1 MNVMKI
7 FLLMLAS
14 ILFSMITVS
23 YAGEWSKIR
32 IGTEGAYP
40 PWNGT
45 NAAGEL
51 EGAEIDLAAD
61 LCARMNA
68 ECELVAQDW
77 DGIIPA
83 LQNGKY
89 DAIMAGMSITDERKV
104 RIDFSIGYMTEPASL
119 SALSN
124 TALGTLNA
132 PGKLN
137 LDDMDAEAKGLLSTL
152 QSALAGASV
161 GVQTATIHEN
171 FLNEYM
177 PDVTI
182 KVYDTQQ
189 NMELDL
195 AAGRI
200 DAALCD
206 KAAMET
212 FADTPAGSG
221 VTLIGPD
228 LFGGSFGAGVGAG
241 IRKSDSDLTAMFN
254 KAIADATAD
263 GTVSRIS
270 MEWFGKDLSM

>member
-1 MNVMKI
+1 MKKI
-7 FLLMLAS
+7 NFILA
-14 ILFSMITVS
+14 ILVSMSLSTLAF
-23 YAGEWSKIR
+23 AGDWSKIR

-40 PWNGT
+40 PWNNM

-51 EGAEIDLAAD
+51 EGAEIDLALD
-61 LCARMNA
+61 LCERMNA
-68 ECELVAQDW
+68 ECEFVAQDW

-89 DAIMAGMSITDERKV
+89 DAIMAGMSITEERMEK
-104 RIDFSIGYMTEPASL
+104 IDFSIGYMTEPASL

-124 TALGTLNA
+124 SALGTLNA

-137 LDDMDAEAKGLLSTL
+137 LDDMDAEAKGLLATL

>member
-1 MNVMKI
+1 VKKI
-7 FLLMLAS
+7 NFLLAILVSLSLSTLA
-14 ILFSMITVS
+14 F
-23 YAGEWSKIR
+23 AGDWSKIR

-40 PWNGT
+40 PWNNM

-51 EGAEIDLAAD
+51 EGAEIDLAID
-61 LCARMNA
+61 LCKRMNA
-68 ECELVAQDW
+68 ECEFVAQDW

-89 DAIMAGMSITDERKV
+89 DAIMAGMSITEERMEK
-104 RIDFSIGYMTEPASL
+104 IDFSIGYMTEPASL

>member
-1 MNVMKI
+1 MKKI
-7 FLLMLAS
+7 NFLLAILVSLSLSTLA
-14 ILFSMITVS
+14 F
-23 YAGEWSKIR
+23 AGDWSKIR

-40 PWNGT
+40 PWNNM

-51 EGAEIDLAAD
+51 EGAEIDLAID
-61 LCARMNA
+61 LCKRMNA
-68 ECELVAQDW
+68 ECEFVAQDW

-89 DAIMAGMSITDERKV
+89 DAIMAGMSITEERMEK
-104 RIDFSIGYMTEPASL
+104 IDFSIGYMTEPASL

-124 TALGTLNA
+124 SALGTLNA

-152 QSALAGASV
+152 QSALSGASV

>member
-1 MNVMKI
+1 MKKI
-7 FLLMLAS
+7 NFLLAILVSLSLSTLA
-14 ILFSMITVS
+14 F
-23 YAGEWSKIR
+23 AGDWSKIR

-40 PWNGT
+40 PWNNM

-51 EGAEIDLAAD
+51 EGAEIDLARD
-61 LCARMNA
+61 LCKRMNA
-68 ECELVAQDW
+68 ECEFVAQDW

-89 DAIMAGMSITDERKV
+89 DAIMAGMSITEERMEK
-104 RIDFSIGYMTEPASL
+104 IDFSIGYMTEPASL

>member
-1 MNVMKI
+1 MKKI
-7 FLLMLAS
+7 NFLLAILVSLSLSTLA
-14 ILFSMITVS
+14 F
-23 YAGEWSKIR
+23 AGDWSKIR

-40 PWNGT
+40 PWNNM

-51 EGAEIDLAAD
+51 EGAEIDLAID
-61 LCARMNA
+61 LCKRMNA
-68 ECELVAQDW
+68 ECEFVAQDW

-89 DAIMAGMSITDERKV
+89 DAIMAGMSITEERMEK
-104 RIDFSIGYMTEPASL
+104 IDFSIGYMTEPASL

-124 TALGTLNA
+124 SALGTLNA

-137 LDDMDAEAKGLLSTL
+137 LDDMDAEAKGLLATL
-152 QSALAGASV
+152 QSALSGASV

>member
-1 MNVMKI
+1 MKKI
-7 FLLMLAS
+7 NFLLAILVSLSLSTLA
-14 ILFSMITVS
+14 F
-23 YAGEWSKIR
+23 AGDWSKIR

-40 PWNGT
+40 PWNNM

-51 EGAEIDLAAD
+51 EGAEIDLALD
-61 LCARMNA
+61 LCKRMNA
-68 ECELVAQDW
+68 ECEFVAQDW

-89 DAIMAGMSITDERKV
+89 DAIMAGMSITEERMEK
-104 RIDFSIGYMTEPASL
+104 IDFSIGYMTEPASL

-137 LDDMDAEAKGLLSTL
+137 LDSMDDEAKGLLSTL

-206 KAAMET
+206 KAAMEA
-212 FADTPAGSG
+212 FAATSAGNG

>member
-1 MNVMKI
+1 MKKI
-7 FLLMLAS
+7 NFLLAILVSLSLSTLA
-14 ILFSMITVS
+14 F
-23 YAGEWSKIR
+23 AGDWSKIR

-40 PWNGT
+40 PWNNM

-51 EGAEIDLAAD
+51 EGAEIDLALD
-61 LCARMNA
+61 LCKRMNA
-68 ECELVAQDW
+68 ECEFVAQDW

-89 DAIMAGMSITDERKV
+89 DAIMAGMSITEERMEK
-104 RIDFSIGYMTEPASL
+104 IDFSIGYMTEPASL

-137 LDDMDAEAKGLLSTL
+137 LDSMDDEAKGLLSTL

-212 FADTPAGSG
+212 FAATPAGNG

-254 KAIADATAD
+254 KAIDDATAD

>member
-1 MNVMKI
+1 MKKI
-7 FLLMLAS
+7 NFLLAILVSLSLSTLA
-14 ILFSMITVS
+14 F
-23 YAGEWSKIR
+23 AGDWSKIR

-40 PWNGT
+40 PWNNM

-51 EGAEIDLAAD
+51 EGAEIDLAID
-61 LCARMNA
+61 LCKRMNA
-68 ECELVAQDW
+68 ECEFVAQDW

-89 DAIMAGMSITDERKV
+89 DAIMAGMSITEERMEK
-104 RIDFSIGYMTEPASL
+104 IDFSIGYMTEPASL

-137 LDDMDAEAKGLLSTL
+137 LDDMDAEAKGLLATL
-152 QSALAGASV
+152 QSALSGVSV

-221 VTLIGPD
+221 GTLIGPD

>member
-1 MNVMKI
+1 MKKI
-7 FLLMLAS
+7 NFLLAILVSLSLSTLA
-14 ILFSMITVS
+14 F
-23 YAGEWSKIR
+23 AGDWSKIR

-40 PWNGT
+40 PWNNM

-51 EGAEIDLAAD
+51 EGAEIDLALD
-61 LCARMNA
+61 LCKRMNA
-68 ECELVAQDW
+68 ECEFVAQDW

-89 DAIMAGMSITDERKV
+89 DAIMAGMSITEERMEK
-104 RIDFSIGYMTEPASL
+104 IDFSIGYMTEPASL

-124 TALGTLNA
+124 SALGTLNA

-137 LDDMDAEAKGLLSTL
+137 LDDMDAEAKGLLATL
-152 QSALAGASV
+152 QSALSGASV

-270 MEWFGKDLSM
+270 MDWFGKDLSM

>member
-1 MNVMKI
+1 MKKI
-7 FLLMLAS
+7 NFLLAILVSLSLSTLA
-14 ILFSMITVS
+14 F
-23 YAGEWSKIR
+23 AGDWSKIR

-40 PWNGT
+40 PWNNM

-51 EGAEIDLAAD
+51 EGAEIDLALD
-61 LCARMNA
+61 LCERMNA
-68 ECELVAQDW
+68 ECEFVAQDW

-89 DAIMAGMSITDERKV
+89 DAIMAGMSITEERMEK
-104 RIDFSIGYMTEPASL
+104 IDFSIGYMTEPASL
-119 SALSN
+119 SARSN
-124 TALGTLNA
+124 SALGTLNA

-137 LDDMDAEAKGLLSTL
+137 LDDMDAEAKGLLATL
-152 QSALAGASV
+152 QSALAGASI

>member
-1 MNVMKI
+1 MKKI
-7 FLLMLAS
+7 NFLLAILVSLSLSTLA
-14 ILFSMITVS
+14 F
-23 YAGEWSKIR
+23 AGDWSKIR

-40 PWNGT
+40 PWNNM

-51 EGAEIDLAAD
+51 EGAEIDLALD
-61 LCARMNA
+61 LCKRMNA
-68 ECELVAQDW
+68 ECEFVAQDW

-89 DAIMAGMSITDERKV
+89 DAIMAGMSITEERMEK
-104 RIDFSIGYMTEPASL
+104 IDFSIGYMTEPASL

-124 TALGTLNA
+124 SALGTLNA

-137 LDDMDAEAKGLLSTL
+137 LDDMDAEAKGLLATL

>member
-1 MNVMKI
+1 MKKI
-7 FLLMLAS
+7 NFLLAILVSLSLSTLA
-14 ILFSMITVS
+14 F
-23 YAGEWSKIR
+23 AGDWSKIR

-40 PWNGT
+40 PWNNM

-51 EGAEIDLAAD
+51 EGAEIDLALD
-61 LCARMNA
+61 LCKRMNA
-68 ECELVAQDW
+68 ECEFVAQDW

-89 DAIMAGMSITDERKV
+89 DAIMAGMSITEERMEK
-104 RIDFSIGYMTEPASL
+104 IDFSIGYMTEPASL

-137 LDDMDAEAKGLLSTL
+137 LDDMDAEAKGLLATL
-152 QSALAGASV
+152 QSALSGVSV

>member
-1 MNVMKI
+1 MKKI
-7 FLLMLAS
+7 NFLLAILVSLSLSTLA
-14 ILFSMITVS
+14 F
-23 YAGEWSKIR
+23 AGDWSKIR

-40 PWNGT
+40 PWNNM

-51 EGAEIDLAAD
+51 EGAEIDLAID
-61 LCARMNA
+61 LCKRMNA
-68 ECELVAQDW
+68 ECEFVAQDW

-89 DAIMAGMSITDERKV
+89 DAIMAGMSITEERMEK
-104 RIDFSIGYMTEPASL
+104 IDFSIGYMTEPASL

-124 TALGTLNA
+124 TVLGTLNA

>member
-1 MNVMKI
+1 MKKI
-7 FLLMLAS
+7 NFLLAILVSLSLSTLA
-14 ILFSMITVS
+14 F
-23 YAGEWSKIR
+23 AGDWSKIR

-40 PWNGT
+40 PWNNM

-51 EGAEIDLAAD
+51 EGAEIDLALD
-61 LCARMNA
+61 LCKRMNA
-68 ECELVAQDW
+68 ECEFVAQDW

-89 DAIMAGMSITDERKV
+89 DAIMAGMSITEERMEK
-104 RIDFSIGYMTEPASL
+104 IDFSIGYMTEPASL

-124 TALGTLNA
+124 SALGTLNA

-137 LDDMDAEAKGLLSTL
+137 LDDMDAEAKGLLATL
-152 QSALAGASV
+152 QSALSGASV

>member
-1 MNVMKI
+1 MKKI
-7 FLLMLAS
+7 NFLLAILVSLSLSTLA
-14 ILFSMITVS
+14 F
-23 YAGEWSKIR
+23 AGDWSKIR

-40 PWNGT
+40 PWNNM

-51 EGAEIDLAAD
+51 EGAEIDLALD
-61 LCARMNA
+61 LCKRMNA
-68 ECELVAQDW
+68 ECEFVAQDW

-89 DAIMAGMSITDERKV
+89 DAIMAGMSITEERMEK
-104 RIDFSIGYMTEPASL
+104 IDFSIGYMTEPASL

-124 TALGTLNA
+124 SALGTLNA

-177 PDVTI
+177 PDVSI

>member
-1 MNVMKI
+1 MKKI
-7 FLLMLAS
+7 NFLLAILVSLSLSTLA
-14 ILFSMITVS
+14 F
-23 YAGEWSKIR
+23 AGDWSKIR

-40 PWNGT
+40 PWNNM

-51 EGAEIDLAAD
+51 EGAEIDLAID
-61 LCARMNA
+61 LCKRMNA
-68 ECELVAQDW
+68 ECEFIAQDW

-89 DAIMAGMSITDERKV
+89 DAIMAGMSITEERMEK
-104 RIDFSIGYMTEPASL
+104 IDFSIGYMTEPASL

-124 TALGTLNA
+124 SALGTLNA